1 MTVSKSTAFEFGELI
16 LRKAPEYL
24 DLLSQDDAAFE
35 KAFDVHLG
43 RAVQDLEANSKNF
56 ALLKEDG
63 LTAVLAL
70 ALKVPGLDVSQ
81 QLHSNGH
88 VDITIKIRDGH
99 LTRTKL
105 GEAKIYD
112 GPEWHLQ
119 GVKQLLGYSTGR
131 ECRGLV
137 IAYVKKSNIEG
148 LMEKVRKKMD
158 EELPEQQQGAT
169 MDHPSKWCFISKHLH
184 SSGAVVEVGHV
195 GCNMHIAGE

>member
-1 MTVSKSTAFEFGELI
+1 MTMPKSTAFELSELI

-24 DLLSQDDAAFE
+24 DLLSHDDAVFE
-35 KAFDVHLG
+35 QAFDAHLG
-43 RAVQDLEANSKNF
+43 RAVQGLEANSKNF
-56 ALLKEDG
+56 ARLTEDG

-70 ALKVPGLDVSQ
+70 ALKVPCVDVIQ

-88 VDITIKIRDGH
+88 VDITIKIHDGH
-99 LTRTKL
+99 LMRTKL

-137 IAYVKKSNIEG
+137 ITYVKKANIEG
-148 LMEKVRKKMD
+148 LMKKVRKKMD
-158 EELPEQQQGAT
+158 EELPEKQQGAT
-169 MDHPSKWCFISKHLH
+169 MDHPSKWSFLSKHLH
-184 SSGAVVEVGHV
+184 STGVVIEVGHV
-195 GCNMHIAGE
+195 GCNMHIAG

>member
-1 MTVSKSTAFEFGELI
+1 MTVSKSTALELADLI

-24 DLLSQDDAAFE
+24 DLLSKDDAVFE
-35 KAFDVHLG
+35 KAFDAHLE
-43 RAVQDLEANSKNF
+43 RAVQGLEANSKNF
-56 ALLKEDG
+56 AQLKEDG

-70 ALKVPGLDVSQ
+70 ALKVPCVDVSQ

-88 VDITIKIRDGH
+88 VDITIKIQDGH

-112 GPEWHLQ
+112 GPEWHFQ

-131 ECRGLV
+131 ECRALV
-137 IAYVKKSNIEG
+137 IAYVKKPNIEG
-148 LMEKVRKKMD
+148 LMKKVRREMD
-158 EELPEQQQGAT
+158 KELPEQQQGAT
-169 MDHPSKWCFISKHLH
+169 IDHPSKWCFLSKHRH

-195 GCNMHIAGE
+195 GCNMHVVG